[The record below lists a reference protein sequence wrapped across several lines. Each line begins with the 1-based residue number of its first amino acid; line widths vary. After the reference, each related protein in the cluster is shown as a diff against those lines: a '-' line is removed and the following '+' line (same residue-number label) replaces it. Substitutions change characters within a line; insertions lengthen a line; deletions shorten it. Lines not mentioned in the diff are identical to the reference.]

1 MTEFTEAVEKR
12 RLMIEAEEWA
22 KLVENM
28 HCHGLTSMWYETPES
43 LEISKGKMVTD
54 ITYNDGHIERT
65 IGGKLVYTFGEPL
78 KGEELL
84 DKYVKVGR

>member
-12 RLMIEAEEWA
+12 RLMIEAEKWA
-22 KLVENM
+22 KLVETM

-54 ITYNDGHIERT
+54 TTYNDGHIERT
-65 IGGKLVYTFGEPL
+65 IGGKLVYTFGKPL
-78 KGEELL
+78 TGEELL
-84 DKYVKVGR
+84 RKYINSGW

>member
-12 RLMIEAEEWA
+12 RLMIEAEKWA

-65 IGGKLVYTFGEPL
+65 ICGKLVYTFGKAL
-78 KGEELL
+78 TGEELL
-84 DKYVKVGR
+84 NKYINSGR